1 MNESIQKE
9 LEKLTPLHSNEIR
22 LLTRI
27 REDYNYGEVTITIQD
42 GVPLRIKSG
51 IVGEDLSQR
60 DDVEKD
66 V

>member
-42 GVPLRIKSG
+42 GVPLRINKG
-51 IVGEDLSQR
+51 IIAEDLSQK
-60 DDVEKD
+60 DDEEKD